1 MTIAVP
7 ILYNVNSELPK
18 SGRIFTENVKIENG
32 SCNFKKNGVSYRK
45 RRHTLFRTFGYMGI
59 LNEDVPKDYFWNIFL
74 LHRKFRKNFP
84 CSKKAHGQTS
94 LRRKGNV
101 PLKRTADVGKGYR
114 PKRKGDK
121 L

>member
-45 RRHTLFRTFGYMGI
+45 RRHTLFCTFGYMGI
-59 LNEDVPKDYFWNIFL
+59 LNEDVPKDYFWNFFYYIG
-74 LHRKFRKNFP
+74 NFAAISYVIKSSGRDLAAAEGKRAAGAASRN
-84 CSKKAHGQTS
+84 C
-94 LRRKGNV
+94 
-101 PLKRTADVGKGYR
+101 LKRVPAKKKGR
-114 PKRKGDK
+114 
-121 L
+121 